1 MLQPEFYDAILILSK
16 KVPITVLMYGIPS
29 TGKST
34 ISGMLKK
41 DLEAQNTT
49 CEIFSTDKYFEDENG
64 VYCFDRQ
71 RLEANHKL
79 NLNAF
84 RLSEA
89 KVRIVDNTN
98 LSSKD
103 YEPYRL
109 DAVSNGNVVIMLSTK
124 LDSLSVLVNRSK
136 HSIPLK
142 TLDQMK
148 KRYYP
153 PIPIYLGLFPD
164 PQDVEDVLKEQ
175 SSLISQKSPLHI
187 TVKYIGYKK
196 DVYLRLKKG
205 EFKYGTEYLVDA
217 VGISHNEHGDALI
230 IDSKDFIEKTNPLH
244 ITLGTF
250 GDRKPVQVGQ
260 AITKENTIFFES
272 KRTLRCILAPMF

>member
-1 MLQPEFYDAILILSK
+1 MAAAAE
-16 KVPITVLMYGIPS
+16 
-29 TGKST
+29 
-34 ISGMLKK
+34 
-41 DLEAQNTT
+41 
-49 CEIFSTDKYFEDENG
+49 
-64 VYCFDRQ
+64 R
-71 RLEANHKL
+71 
-79 NLNAF
+79 
-84 RLSEA
+84 SEA